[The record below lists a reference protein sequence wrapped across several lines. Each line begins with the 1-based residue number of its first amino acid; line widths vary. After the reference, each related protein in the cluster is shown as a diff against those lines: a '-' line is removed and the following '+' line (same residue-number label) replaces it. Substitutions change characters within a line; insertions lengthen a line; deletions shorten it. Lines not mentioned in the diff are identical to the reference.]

1 MRENNEWD
9 HQFVFSTTFEVISL
23 ELIKYSFILSYDHLQ
38 FALLKFLLKIL
49 LYVKWLS
56 TWKSTGEILSFFR
69 LRFAWYS

>member
-38 FALLKFLLKIL
+38 FALFKVPVEDPTIREMAEYMEVNRWNFVIL
-49 LYVKWLS
+49 
-56 TWKSTGEILSFFR
+56 
-69 LRFAWYS
+69 